1 MVSFI
6 DPSIILSSSASST
19 PSLLGTCSLFL
30 EHTERHQNSSESWEE
45 VSDPNAEQTTEPS
58 RGQCS
63 AGDNSDYLSSSVL
76 CMPTQV
82 PKYSQTAPS
91 WSQEWVLMVQKISHI
106 ICGDSHTKI
115 LGLFHV
121 SEEGRCWACCQ
132 CAKTGSCHEPSMS
145 LGSWSLPCVPR
156 GQTAWD
162 RGRVSHQQLSEL
174 QQQTTSEELTWLVL
188 LPNPVRKGILKAGLA
203 QYKQRP
209 TQVLQY
215 LWEGS

>member
-1 MVSFI
+1 
-6 DPSIILSSSASST
+6 
-19 PSLLGTCSLFL
+19 
-30 EHTERHQNSSESWEE
+30 
-45 VSDPNAEQTTEPS
+45 
-58 RGQCS
+58 
-63 AGDNSDYLSSSVL
+63 
-76 CMPTQV
+76 
-82 PKYSQTAPS
+82 
-91 WSQEWVLMVQKISHI
+91 
-106 ICGDSHTKI
+106 
-115 LGLFHV
+115 
-121 SEEGRCWACCQ
+121 
-132 CAKTGSCHEPSMS
+132 MS